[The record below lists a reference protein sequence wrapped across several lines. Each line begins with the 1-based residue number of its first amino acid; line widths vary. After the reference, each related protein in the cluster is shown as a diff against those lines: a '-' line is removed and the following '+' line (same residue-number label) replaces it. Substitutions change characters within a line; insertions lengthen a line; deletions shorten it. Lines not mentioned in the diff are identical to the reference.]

1 MTKNNTLRRRP
12 RTMASVMLMITG
24 STAASLQCATPAT
37 AAPDEYVA
45 ISVGVAN
52 ETPPVRT
59 IGGVGND
66 ADPDKAR
73 AESLSGCQ
81 SAGGGQCVFEV
92 IAPHGCVSAASND
105 YGEIA
110 TAQGGLF
117 EATGNAEKDAIS
129 KLQSQQGAHIVI
141 SGCANGYVQQPVPP
155 SAPAPPKLGPTATF
169 NVILGG
175 LEAHITD
182 RSGVSSQCTFVM
194 DDLSRDFGLVANSTF
209 DLKIV
214 PAIPRLKDRNVTIT
228 CDNGT
233 RTQVRTHF

>member
-1 MTKNNTLRRRP
+1 MTKNNDLRRRP
-12 RTMASVMLMITG
+12 RTMASVVLMITG
-24 STAASLQCATPAT
+24 STAASLLCARPAT

-45 ISVGVAN
+45 ISVGVVN

-117 EATGNAEKDAIS
+117 QATGNAERDAIS

-141 SGCANGYVQQPVPP
+141 SGCANGYVQQPPPP
-155 SAPAPPKLGPTATF
+155 SAPPKLGPTATF

-182 RSGVSSQCTFVM
+182 RSGVSSQCTFGM
-194 DDLSRDFGLVANSTF
+194 DDIGRNFGLAAKSTF

-233 RTQVRTHF
+233 KTQVTTHF